1 MQENMSQLSAS
12 KIYLSTSYFGPVHYF
27 ARLIHSSEAIIE
39 KFENYSKQSYRNR
52 CEIFGANGKL
62 SLSIPIL
69 IASRKKIL
77 IKDVKISYDTNWQK
91 LHWKTIESA
100 YRNSP
105 FYEYFIDEFEVF
117 FVKKFDFLYDFN
129 LQIIKTIC
137 KNLKITIPIIDT
149 EDYIFAD
156 DLLINDF
163 REIIHPKKDYHLSD
177 PEFNPKPYFQVFSD
191 KLGFISNLSILD
203 VLFNLGNQCNEY
215 LRSCIKNP
223 QTLNLIK

>member
-1 MQENMSQLSAS
+1 MQENMVHLPAS
-12 KIYLSTSYFGPVHYF
+12 KIYLTTSYFGPVHYF
-27 ARLIHSSEAIIE
+27 ARLINSSEAIIE
-39 KFENYSKQSYRNR
+39 KYENYSKQSYRNR

-77 IKDVKISYDTNWQK
+77 IKDVKISYETNWQK

-105 FYEYFIDEFEVF
+105 FYEYYIDEFEVF
-117 FVKKFDFLYDFN
+117 FVKRYDFLYDFN
-129 LQIIKTIC
+129 RQILDTVC
-137 KNLKITIPIIDT
+137 KNLKISIPIKDS

-156 DLLINDF
+156 DALINDF

-177 PEFNPKPYFQVFSD
+177 PDFNPALYFQVFSD
-191 KLGFISNLSILD
+191 RFGFIPNLSILD
-203 VLFNLGNQCNEY
+203 VLFNLGNQSPEY
-215 LRSCIKNP
+215 LKKC
-223 QTLNLIK
+223 LL